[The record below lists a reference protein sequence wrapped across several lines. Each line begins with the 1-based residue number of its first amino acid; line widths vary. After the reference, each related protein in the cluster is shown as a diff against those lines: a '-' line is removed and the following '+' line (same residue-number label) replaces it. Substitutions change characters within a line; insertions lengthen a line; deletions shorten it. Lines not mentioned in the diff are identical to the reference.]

1 MVCDSYTPLEI
12 ADNFLVRDLTRLIN
26 LVIFKEG
33 EPGLWES
40 TRLASFDRNSYKG
53 LVRVGEELPVIL

>member
-1 MVCDSYTPLEI
+1 MHLADKIKNLIHLLLLGPVKFLGFFMVRDPYTPLEI

-33 EPGLWES
+33 EPGL
-40 TRLASFDRNSYKG
+40 
-53 LVRVGEELPVIL
+53 

>member
-1 MVCDSYTPLEI
+1 MHLADKIKNLIHLLLLGPVKFLGFFMVCDSYTPLEI

-33 EPGLWES
+33 EPGL
-40 TRLASFDRNSYKG
+40 
-53 LVRVGEELPVIL
+53 